1 MNLNNIATT
10 SWILALFKR
19 DDGERFLLG
28 DGFYEFKESLQ
39 HFQPNNYANDVIE
52 LQGADG
58 QLLAGQ
64 VRRSASQSFDG
75 YIGDA
80 STNRQTVEARRREF
94 LMFFRKRH
102 FYTVIYIFA
111 DGSTIQRQRGYIVDA
126 PSVPEMIQHFPEY
139 HVALNFEDVNYYEYA
154 ENSQGEEIYS
164 NMQSVV
170 VSNYKTGGLIW
181 DNLGAVSEAIQW
193 GNYQTLSG
201 DFIQI
206 NDGIQNAPMSL
217 TEIDGNASQTTYS
230 GKNQMPM
237 ASAVMQESDERLWT
251 FRMALPAGTYTIS
264 YNLTSFTLGTNT
276 SFSVSMSLYGAGGTQ
291 IKDQNIASITS
302 SSTIGRKSVTF
313 TIKADATTDSS
324 DNIRIPQSTWNNGA
338 RATLTDIQIEAGST
352 PTSYEQYVGGIS
364 APNPDYPQAIDV
376 VTGAQTVGVTG
387 KNLFD
392 VNRTLGTPSDTG
404 YMNTAKR
411 LFNYDEYVNGLS
423 NTNYYNVPFCS
434 SSISDGVLTVK
445 PTNSGYGAGFAVKVQ
460 SQTNYVLS
468 FNVTNASQSVIGM
481 AFYEVD
487 GTFISTTILNNN
499 TLTFTTPP
507 DCNHAVI
514 VFRPNANQECSYSN
528 IQLELGSQA
537 TSYEPFTSQSQEINL
552 GKNLTTFPAS
562 TYSSGD
568 VDFVF
573 TDETISASGT
583 ATSNW
588 TTMMA
593 TANFAEPLQPGTY
606 TFSIPETL
614 PNTLQFKL
622 YDASGT
628 ATDNNITAGNKSV
641 TFTTTTTNTQY
652 SLVYRAQSQAVSFSI
667 PNKLMLQAG
676 STATTYADYFTP
688 IELAKI
694 GTYQDKIYFDS
705 DTSKWMLHKE
715 TQKLKLT
722 STINMS
728 GGIIFTNYNTLVYFY
743 SNEFDAVLPPF
754 KANATDKTSISSF
767 ALASGTVFYQNTP
780 ETDFGD
786 GSSQFAWDQNVNNA
800 SRLRLAIDINFL
812 SGSTD
817 AQRLASWKSQLDAND
832 FYILAPLATPTDTE
846 ITNQALLDQ
855 LNNIYTLYGGVNN
868 ISPVP
873 SEEQGSIKI
882 SYASELNPGGGF
894 EWEDGG
900 TGGTTTITING
911 VDNALP
917 VWTITGPATNP
928 TLTNIT
934 TNQAITWTGTIPSG
948 QTLIIDMDNQT
959 ATMAGANVYA
969 FISGEW
975 LELKPGANRISY
987 SVLGSTDP
995 STLSWNNIVG

>member
-1 MNLNNIATT
+1 MNLSDITT
-10 SWILALFKR
+10 KPWILALFKR

-28 DGFYEFKESLQ
+28 DGYYDFKDSLQ
-39 HFQPNNYANDVIE
+39 HFQPNSMSNDIVE

-64 VRRSASQSFDG
+64 VRRSGTQSFDG
-75 YIGDA
+75 YIGDGT
-80 STNRQTVEARRREF
+80 TNRKIVEQRRKAF
-94 LMFFRKRH
+94 LMFFRKKH
-102 FYTVIYIFA
+102 YYTVVYIFC
-111 DGSTIQRQRGYIVDA
+111 DGTAIKRERGYLVDA
-126 PSVPEMIQHFPEY
+126 PSVPEIRQKSPEY
-139 HVALNFEDVNYYEYA
+139 HVALNFENVNYYEYA
-154 ENSQGEEIYS
+154 ENAQGEEIYS
-164 NMQSVV
+164 NVREIV
-170 VSNYKTGGLIW
+170 VSNIISGGLVW
-181 DNLGAVSEAIQW
+181 DALGAVSEALQW
-193 GNYQTLSG
+193 GDYTTESGSFITL
-201 DFIQI
+201 
-206 NDGIQNAPMSL
+206 NDVIQNAPMSL

-237 ASAVMQESDERLWT
+237 ASAVMQESDERVRT

-291 IKDQNIASITS
+291 IKDQGIASITS

-652 SLVYRAQSQAVSFSI
+652 RLVYRAQSQAVSFSI

-676 STATTYADYFTP
+676 STATDFTPYITP
-688 IELAKI
+688 IELCKI
-694 GTYQDKIYFDS
+694 GTYQDRIYKDE
-705 DTSKWMLHKE
+705 SKWYVEKQVGKVVLDGSE
-715 TQKLKLT
+715 TGWMIPAGGNQLFRMNNGTFHDGTGLT
-722 STINMS
+722 ADN
-728 GGIIFTNYNTLVYFY
+728 GALCDNFVYFA
-743 SNEFDAVLPPF
+743 NKLGNITGNLPDLKFAFTQGSPNINF
-754 KANATDKTSISSF
+754 RYDDIADLTAWKTW
-767 ALASGTVFYQNTP
+767 LASNPVTVYY
-780 ETDFGD
+780 
-786 GSSQFAWDQNVNNA
+786 A
-800 SRLRLAIDINFL
+800 
-812 SGSTD
+812 
-817 AQRLASWKSQLDAND
+817 
-832 FYILAPLATPTDTE
+832 LATPTTTE
-846 ITNQALLDQ
+846 ITDSTLLEQ
-855 LNNIYTLYGGVNN
+855 LEHIYQLYGGLNNISIVGAGN
-868 ISPVP
+868 
-873 SEEQGSIKI
+873 GSIEI
-882 SYASELNPGGGF
+882 RYATVLNPGGGF
-894 EWEDGG
+894 VWEDGG
-900 TGGTTTITING
+900 TGGLTTITIDA
-911 VDNALP
+911 VDLTLP

-928 TLTNIT
+928 TLSNIT
-934 TNQAITWTGTIPSG
+934 TGQTMSWLGTVPSG
-948 QTLIIDMDNQT
+948 QTLIIDMNEQT

-969 FISGEW
+969 FLSGNW
-975 LELKPGANRISY
+975 VGLAPGTNRISY
-987 SVLGSTDP
+987 SVTGTDEA